1 MDMVDTHP
9 HVISDDPEKYP
20 ISPLGG
26 VRSGWSAD
34 RPITTEQF
42 IEYMDGAGV
51 QQAALVQAST
61 AHGYDN
67 SYAADSVAKYPDRFV
82 GVCCVDAA
90 ARDGAEKLRYWIQD
104 RGMSGV
110 RLFTAGSTMNE
121 TDWLDKDDAH
131 PFWLEAARLDVPV
144 CVQIRRTGTHMLV
157 NVLKRYPNVRM
168 LLDHFSHPLLEDG
181 PPYSQASAFFDL
193 AQYPNLYL
201 KFSTRNITEAKEGK
215 STVEAFFGKVVEAFG
230 ANRVMWGSNFPGTW
244 GKGPAGPYKELADLA
259 REELKVLGEENQRW
273 LLAETAR
280 SVYPKLA
287 PVKAG

>member
-9 HVISDDPEKYP
+9 HVIASDHDKYP
-20 ISPLGG
+20 FAPIVGIQ
-26 VRSGWSAD
+26 SGWSKE

-42 IEYMDGAGV
+42 VEYMDGAGV
-51 QQAALVQAST
+51 QQAVLVQAST

-67 SYAADSVAKYPDRFV
+67 SYAADSVAKYPGRFE

-90 ARDGAEKLRYWIQD
+90 APDGAEKLRYWIQD

-110 RLFTAGSTMNE
+110 RLFTAGSTMTE
-121 TDWLDKDDAH
+121 TDWLDKPDAH

-144 CVQIRRTGTHMLV
+144 AVQVRRTGLSMLV

-168 LLDHFSHPLLEDG
+168 LLDHFAHPLIDDG
-181 PPYSQASAFFDL
+181 PPYPRAKEFFDL
-193 AQYPNLYL
+193 AQYPNLWL
-201 KFSTRNITEAKEGK
+201 KFSTRNIWEANEGK
-215 STVEAFFGKVVEAFG
+215 STVKEFFGRVVDTFG
-230 ANRVMWGSNFPGTW
+230 ANRLMWGSNFPGTW

-259 REELKVLGEENQRW
+259 RDELKVVGEENQRW

-280 SVYPKLA
+280 QVYPKL
-287 PVKAG
+287 VTRKK